1 MTRFMLFLTLVL
13 LVCGL
18 GFCTREDGLPDP
30 PVQQLVPCDPDA
42 GQDDPLVCP
51 AAGSDVDMLPPGDQ
65 ADAGGDV

>member
-1 MTRFMLFLTLVL
+1 MTRLMLFLALVL

-42 GQDDPLVCP
+42 GPDDPLVCP
-51 AAGSDVDMLPPGDQ
+51 TAGSAADLLPPGDQ
-65 ADAGGDV
+65 ADAGSDT